1 MSYCYHELP
10 LNVLIS
16 LLRGKDIE
24 RKSLE
29 KNKALRKLK
38 IWYDSSL
45 TPNERLLLRNGNE
58 FPNLEDLL
66 LKKVQYTEDKVL
78 CYKILK
84 EININNNDFIPFKNS
99 IRWKL
104 QRDFYA
110 TMGLNAWDS
119 IVPSQIS
126 TNSHVAKYYLDI
138 IDSHISSQNQNQN
151 FKNTPHIAIIELAAG
166 HGKLSFSLARESY
179 RRKHKTTV
187 FATDFQTSSF
197 DFIMSDQND
206 SFSPQP
212 LLQLVEHG
220 VLRFNSLEVSDNKN
234 RMLSQSQ
241 AIVSEFRRIHNTL
254 PSLVV
259 IIANYAFDS
268 FASDLWL
275 STVDGQVLRVGH
287 PSTSRSDIEKY
298 VATIP
303 VISNDSIDSDW
314 ARYLTKSLSTQPG
327 MHVVPSDG
335 QKVLKA
341 IQSARI

>member
-126 TNSHVAKYYLDI
+126 TNSHVAKYYIDI

-166 HGKLSFSLARESY
+166 HGKLSF
-179 RRKHKTTV
+179 H
-187 FATDFQTSSF
+187 
-197 DFIMSDQND
+197 
-206 SFSPQP
+206 
-212 LLQLVEHG
+212 
-220 VLRFNSLEVSDNKN
+220 
-234 RMLSQSQ
+234 
-241 AIVSEFRRIHNTL
+241 
-254 PSLVV
+254 
-259 IIANYAFDS
+259 
-268 FASDLWL
+268 
-275 STVDGQVLRVGH
+275 
-287 PSTSRSDIEKY
+287 
-298 VATIP
+298 
-303 VISNDSIDSDW
+303 
-314 ARYLTKSLSTQPG
+314 
-327 MHVVPSDG
+327 
-335 QKVLKA
+335 
-341 IQSARI
+341 